1 VTEPRRG
8 RGRRDNGLD
17 AALWSPVRD
26 VDPRVG
32 EHLLE
37 LLRDA
42 GIAAYLEPS
51 ADVSPYTRT
60 VYLPSPPSDRLFV
73 DRARTSEARGLVER
87 NADEH
92 ARLRPPVR
100 RQLRPDLDEAAE
112 WRRIVE
118 ALEAEQRTP
127 VEAGDGT
134 ADGGADRADRGAA
147 EPEPVDV
154 APPPPPPPA
163 PAAAPAP
170 APAPAPVP
178 VPVEPDPLEVEEH
191 FEPPP
196 PPPLRAPAPASLY
209 ALLLIAAG
217 ALLVFAPQ
225 VLGLSGDLA
234 VVLGVGG
241 VAAGVAVLV
250 SRMRERSTEDGDD
263 GAVV

>member
-1 VTEPRRG
+1 VTEQRRG

-17 AALWSPVRD
+17 AALWSPLRD

-42 GIAAYLEPS
+42 GIAAYLEPA

-73 DRARTSEARGLVER
+73 DRARTSEARGLVES
-87 NADEH
+87 NADEP
-92 ARLRPPVR
+92 ARPRPPVR
-100 RQLRPDLDEAAE
+100 RQLRADLDEDAE
-112 WRRIVE
+112 WRAIVT
-118 ALEAEQRTP
+118 ALEAEQRAS
-127 VEAGDGT
+127 VEAGDGGAEPAPA
-134 ADGGADRADRGAA
+134 ADPVERRAPEP
-147 EPEPVDV
+147 EPEPVELV
-154 APPPPPPPA
+154 QPPPPA
-163 PAAAPAP
+163 
-170 APAPAPVP
+170 
-178 VPVEPDPLEVEEH
+178 PVEPDPLEAEEH

-196 PPPLRAPAPASLY
+196 PPPLRAPSPASLY
-209 ALLLIAAG
+209 AVLLIAAG

-225 VLGLSGDLA
+225 LIGLSGDLA

-250 SRMRERSTEDGDD
+250 SRMRERSTDEGDD